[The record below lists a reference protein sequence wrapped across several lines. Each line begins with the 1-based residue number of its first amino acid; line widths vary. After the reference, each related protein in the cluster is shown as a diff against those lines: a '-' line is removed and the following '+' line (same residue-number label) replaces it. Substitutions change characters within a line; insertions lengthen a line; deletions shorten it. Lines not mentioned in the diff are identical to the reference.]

1 MMATVWEIR
10 IKGEMFPVRC
20 YYEEDVQKMVDYYT
34 KLGKIKSEEDYT
46 ISTRKLK
53 EDPRWELY
61 SNDREWEEY

>member
-20 YYEEDVQKMVDYYT
+20 YYEDDVPKMVDYYT
-34 KLGKIKSEEDYT
+34 KLGKIKSKEDYT

-61 SNDREWEEY
+61 SNDREWAY